1 MVDLSKY
8 AEDKDGYIL
17 RTEINDDFTKFKVV
31 YASGRVEEFDFSIHN
46 YQVYLYIME
55 DQFNRYSKC
64 YKREIGMEYTKEMK
78 SAMLWSLI
86 DIASI
91 FFTCNMDFAIGG
103 KIVLAFIAVLAL
115 LHNVSKIGMAKQ
127 KLQHKA
133 MKTVVVESYIA
144 NREKFSV
151 DVKDPISGR
160 DEKWYVID
168 FNSLDQF
175 NSEFELFLSSIPI
188 QVPEFRDEIR
198 KGFSGGETEGAIT
211 IK

>member
-8 AEDKDGYIL
+8 AEDKDSYIL
-17 RTEINDDFTKFKVV
+17 RTEINDDFSKFKVI
-31 YASGRVEEFDFSIHN
+31 YASGREEEFDFSIHN
-46 YQVYLYIME
+46 YQVYLYRME
-55 DQFNRYSKC
+55 EQFNRYSKC
-64 YKREIGMEYTKEMK
+64 YRREIGMEYTKEMK
-78 SAMLWSLI
+78 SAMLWSLV

-91 FFTCNMDFAIGG
+91 FVTCNMDFAIGG

-115 LHNVSKIGMAKQ
+115 LHNVSKVGMAKQ
-127 KLQHKA
+127 RLQQKA

-144 NREKFSV
+144 NREKFAV
-151 DVKDPISGR
+151 DVKDPVSGR
-160 DEKWYVID
+160 EEKWYVID

-188 QVPEFRDEIR
+188 QVPEFREEIR
-198 KGFSGGETEGAIT
+198 KGFSGEDTEGAIT